1 MVSLKREST
10 SQIQNQV
17 IPVKPTKSWL
27 GKDLDSFRISGKIYY
42 QSECGGLDYFRAR
55 TPIGGRLNLL
65 VDVQIGTHCIKWAGN
80 EFIYDGIWDVLQKMV
95 GDEEL
100 TITKIE
106 NPAIEDNMYGS
117 IAKKCFAKRGTNMGK
132 KLKYVTKQMKK
143 DCCIDTGL
151 GKIMWSTDTE

>member
-1 MVSLKREST
+1 MA
-10 SQIQNQV
+10 
-17 IPVKPTKSWL
+17 

-65 VDVQIGTHCIKWAGN
+65 VDVQIGTHSIKWAGN
-80 EFIYDGIWDVLQKMV
+80 EFIYDGILDVLQKMV

-106 NPAIEDNMYGS
+106 NPAIEDNTYGS
-117 IAKKCFAKRGTNMGK
+117 IAKRSSRKWFASK
-132 KLKYVTKQMKK
+132 
-143 DCCIDTGL
+143 
-151 GKIMWSTDTE
+151 

>member
-1 MVSLKREST
+1 MA
-10 SQIQNQV
+10 
-17 IPVKPTKSWL
+17 

-65 VDVQIGTHCIKWAGN
+65 VDVQIGTHSIKWAGN
-80 EFIYDGIWDVLQKMV
+80 EFIYDGILDVLQKMV

-106 NPAIEDNMYGS
+106 NPAIEDNTYGS
-117 IAKKCFAKRGTNMGK
+117 IAKRSSRKWFAKSGTNMGK

-143 DCCIDTGL
+143 DCCINTGL